1 MGIGAAA
8 GWGKGCAVL
17 AADSARSNSLVGCS
31 GPYFLIRPGSWV
43 LPDTL
48 STAAITGQTLTAFWR
63 RQAQHFSGFT
73 DNKKQEI
80 VRRVTTLHR
89 HIPSLFLAKRF
100 SIVLY
105 SDMGFSG
112 MTWPWGEASEERGDE
127 TDTRRMQGGTGR
139 GGAFHVPF
147 SHAAH
152 TSLRPSRTH
161 LGQRLVRAVRI
172 CRLVWPHLQVLVF
185 TAFCPSR
192 DVHLRRQLDLVQR
205 QRFSSRWYLLHR
217 AHRSIYRGAQ
227 GPETYPDAQHP
238 PEERW
243 HSPPVLM

>member
-31 GPYFLIRPGSWV
+31 GPHFLILPGSWV

-63 RQAQHFSGFT
+63 RQAQDFSGFT

-127 TDTRRMQGGTGR
+127 ADTRRMQGGTGR
-139 GGAFHVPF
+139 RKRVGRALFLSP
-147 SHAAH
+147 
-152 TSLRPSRTH
+152 TQRTP
-161 LGQRLVRAVRI
+161 A
-172 CRLVWPHLQVLVF
+172 
-185 TAFCPSR
+185 
-192 DVHLRRQLDLVQR
+192 
-205 QRFSSRWYLLHR
+205 
-217 AHRSIYRGAQ
+217 
-227 GPETYPDAQHP
+227 
-238 PEERW
+238 
-243 HSPPVLM
+243 

>member
-1 MGIGAAA
+1 M
-8 GWGKGCAVL
+8 L

-31 GPYFLIRPGSWV
+31 GPHFLILPGSWV

-127 TDTRRMQGGTGR
+127 TDTRRMEEQGDESAWG
-139 GGAFHVPF
+139 VPCSF
-147 SHAAH
+147 LPRSAHQPKALSHAPGTAAGKSGPNLSARVAPPAGPGLH
-152 TSLRPSRTH
+152 CVLPQSRRP
-161 LGQRLVRAVRI
+161 
-172 CRLVWPHLQVLVF
+172 
-185 TAFCPSR
+185 PS
-192 DVHLRRQLDLVQR
+192 
-205 QRFSSRWYLLHR
+205 
-217 AHRSIYRGAQ
+217 AA
-227 GPETYPDAQHP
+227 A
-238 PEERW
+238 
-243 HSPPVLM
+243 